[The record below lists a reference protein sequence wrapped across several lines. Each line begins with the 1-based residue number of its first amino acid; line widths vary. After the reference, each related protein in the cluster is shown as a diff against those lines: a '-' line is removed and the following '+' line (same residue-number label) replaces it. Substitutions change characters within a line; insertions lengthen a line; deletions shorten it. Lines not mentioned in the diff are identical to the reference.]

1 VRKRSEDEGEL
12 SVVEKIGIVGAGTMG
27 SGIAQVA
34 ADAGFQVIMQDI
46 HESFVQNGLETINKN
61 LQRAVL
67 KGKMKEERA
76 QVILGRIHGTV
87 NLQALSEA
95 DIVIEAIIEK
105 MEVKKDLYKKLD
117 VICQTST
124 IFASNTSGLSIT
136 EIAGFTKRP
145 DKVLGM
151 HFFNPATVMKLVEII
166 KGPSTSEESIQ
177 IISSLA
183 ECFGKKSILVNDAPL
198 FVVNRILVSMLNEA
212 IFVLY
217 EGTTSAEDIDQ
228 AMMLGANHPLGPL
241 ALADLIGL
249 DTLLYVIETLYTE
262 TADSKYRPCPL
273 LKKLVRAGHLGK
285 KSGKGFYS
293 YQ

>member
-1 VRKRSEDEGEL
+1 M
-12 SVVEKIGIVGAGTMG
+12 VEKIGIVGAGTMG
-27 SGIAQVA
+27 NGIAQVA
-34 ADAGFQVIMQDI
+34 AEASFRVIMQDI
-46 HESFVQNGLETINKN
+46 DERYVQKGLDTINTN

-76 QVILGRIHGTV
+76 REISGRIYGTV
-87 NLQALSEA
+87 NLQDLSEV

-105 MEVKKDLYKKLD
+105 MDVKRDLYKKLD
-117 VICQTST
+117 KICQSST
-124 IFASNTSGLSIT
+124 ILASNTSGLSIT
-136 EIAGFTKRP
+136 EIAGYTNRP

-151 HFFNPATVMKLVEII
+151 HFFNPAPVMKLVEII
-166 KGPSTSEESIQ
+166 KGPGTSKESIQ
-177 IISSLA
+177 IISNLA
-183 ECFGKKSILVNDAPL
+183 ECFRKKSILVNDAPL

-212 IFVLY
+212 VFVLY
-217 EGTTSAEDIDQ
+217 EGTSSAEDIDQ
-228 AMMLGANHPLGPL
+228 AMMLGANHPIGPL

-273 LKKLVRAGHLGK
+273 LKKLVRAGHIGK